1 VSAPSTSHASK
12 EQLRIE
18 AQSCRIKNT
27 QISPDP
33 PWVTQRRA
41 VLAEIEITELYFP
54 ANLFTAVCIHRDGL
68 HVSVL
73 KTIYFEIK
81 GQPYCRRSRF

>member
-18 AQSCRIKNT
+18 AQSCRIK
-27 QISPDP
+27 IRRSPDP

-41 VLAEIEITELYFP
+41 VLAEIEITELHFP

-68 HVSVL
+68 HVER
-73 KTIYFEIK
+73 FEDDLL
-81 GQPYCRRSRF
+81 